1 MVARLQQQVDD
12 LKQELVMATG
22 EQRTD
27 ELTTE
32 EKQQYIMYV
41 HNIIMY
47 LSFRVE
53 STIMKYVEEVNPE
66 SQLLLGT
73 DMRKIQLAYSILKV
87 SVIIY
92 IYIYYH

>member
-12 LKQELVMATG
+12 LKQELVMVTG

-32 EKQQYIMYV
+32 ETQQYIIYIYNVSMYS
-41 HNIIMY
+41 
-47 LSFRVE
+47 SFRVE
-53 STIMKYVEEVNPE
+53 STVMKYVEEVNPD

-87 SVIIY
+87 RV
-92 IYIYYH
+92 